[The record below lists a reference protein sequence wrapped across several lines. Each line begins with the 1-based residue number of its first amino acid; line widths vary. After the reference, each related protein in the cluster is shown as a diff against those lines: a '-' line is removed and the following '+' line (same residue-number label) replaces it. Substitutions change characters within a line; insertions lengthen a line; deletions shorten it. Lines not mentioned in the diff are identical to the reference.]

1 MYGVVRISTAGWCP
15 YASDGYT
22 GGCGC
27 LAAGGQAP
35 PTSTRPTRKGVRL
48 SAVDAG
54 QRVEFPR
61 TAAALAEVLLTD
73 LRCRRRWQRH
83 TRRNGRQLPNQAGV
97 AHVLAAAVRE
107 GDGVVPHRSALPRS
121 LKDRVS
127 RALTGRLVTAGTLN
141 LFVEA
146 FGMTEEQERRLYTA
160 WEADR
165 TRV

>member
-1 MYGVVRISTAGWCP
+1 M
-15 YASDGYT
+15 
-22 GGCGC
+22 
-27 LAAGGQAP
+27 
-35 PTSTRPTRKGVRL
+35 
-48 SAVDAG
+48 SAVDAD